1 MCEVVL
7 ENNFDKCCDIDE
19 IIKLFYSELFIELN
33 FVMLKWVLYKM
44 GMMESVVMWLFMV
57 LLELLS

>member
-33 FVMLKWVLYKM
+33 LVMLKWVLYKM